1 MPDWL
6 LAPICLV
13 ALFGFIGYAYYQ
25 GMRVSPDRDNTNV
38 GAHHNSVGLGGPDGH
53 SGS

>member
-6 LAPICLV
+6 LAPICLI
-13 ALFGFIGYAYYQ
+13 ALLGFIGFACYQ
-25 GMRVSPDRDNTNV
+25 GMRVSPDRNNKNFGPSQND
-38 GAHHNSVGLGGPDGH
+38 GWSGGSDGH